1 MPHLLRFQ
9 RAQAKRRGGVRF
21 GFALVYILE
30 AHADD
35 EWVDPDNAKD
45 DVCFKK
51 PRSLE
56 QRIAIARAFS
66 DGAGIPPA
74 RIVVDSMENQVELA
88 YEARPE
94 KLVVVKDGVIVFKS
108 GIGPYQYSP
117 VK

>member
-1 MPHLLRFQ
+1 MEALAARYPGVALRH
-9 RAQAKRRGGVRF
+9 
-21 GFALVYILE
+21 VYILE

-117 VK
+117 AK